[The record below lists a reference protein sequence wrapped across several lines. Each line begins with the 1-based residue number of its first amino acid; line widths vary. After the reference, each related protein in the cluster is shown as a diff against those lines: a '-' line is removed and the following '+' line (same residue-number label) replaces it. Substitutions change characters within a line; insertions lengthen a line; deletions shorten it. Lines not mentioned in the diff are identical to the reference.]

1 MRKKNK
7 KVAEN
12 ADKEAAVTM
21 ATDQKNLI
29 SKADDLKPEV
39 PVEEETEKNL
49 MVNSGSDSFVLAKA
63 KKPVNEAS
71 MSRESDKTQELSC
84 VVQV

>member
-12 ADKEAAVTM
+12 TDKEAAVTM

-39 PVEEETEKNL
+39 PVGEETL
-49 MVNSGSDSFVLAKA
+49 
-63 KKPVNEAS
+63 KKI
-71 MSRESDKTQELSC
+71 
-84 VVQV
+84 